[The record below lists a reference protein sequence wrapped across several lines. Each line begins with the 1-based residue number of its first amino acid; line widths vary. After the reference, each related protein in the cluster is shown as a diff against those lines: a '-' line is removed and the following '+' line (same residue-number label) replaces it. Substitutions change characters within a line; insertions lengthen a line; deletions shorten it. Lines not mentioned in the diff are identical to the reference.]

1 MRRMSPRVVLS
12 MLNLAIAPLTLG
24 AQQTGTRSASNS
36 LPSISPDGAHILFLS
51 DRDSTNSVFV
61 IAADGGGERQVTHGG
76 AGRARWS
83 ADGREIEF
91 AGEGPDTGR
100 VFAIAAEGGKRRVV
114 ATVVG
119 RSPVLSPD
127 GKLVAYLVGPWTST
141 AIAVA
146 SAAGSG
152 AKVIAGG
159 RTTAWNPAWSPDGK
173 RIAYTYGDSS
183 RVLQVHLVNADG
195 TGDRAVTHVAVEEG
209 SAQVPSWSPD
219 GRRLAIQVSNGRSH
233 SAHIWIVDL
242 ETGAAQQLG
251 IHAEPYLDEA
261 PTWFPDGKHIA
272 FQSNRS
278 GRMEIWV
285 MKDDGTVPLQVTG
298 APRQEPK
305 R

>member
-1 MRRMSPRVVLS
+1 MSPRVVLS
-12 MLNLAIAPLTLG
+12 MLPMAIVPLTLG
-24 AQQTGTRSASNS
+24 AQQTGTRSTSNS
-36 LPSISPDGAHILFLS
+36 LPSVSPGGSRILFLS
-51 DRDSTNSVFV
+51 DRDGTNSLFV
-61 IAADGGGERQVTHGG
+61 IAVDGGGELQVTRGG
-76 AGRARWS
+76 VARARWS

-100 VFAIAAEGGKRRVV
+100 VFAIAPEGGKRRVV
-114 ATVVG
+114 ATVMG

-127 GKLVAYLVGPWTST
+127 GKLVAYLLGPWTST
-141 AIAVA
+141 AIALA
-146 SAAGSG
+146 NADGSG

-195 TGDRAVTHVAVEEG
+195 TGDRAVTHIAVEEG

-219 GRRLAIQVSNGRSH
+219 GRRLAMQVSNGRSH

-242 ETGAAQQLG
+242 ETGAAQQLA

-261 PTWFPDGKHIA
+261 PAWFPDGKHIA

-285 MKDDGTVPLQVTG
+285 MKEDGSGPLQVTG
-298 APRQEPK
+298 AK